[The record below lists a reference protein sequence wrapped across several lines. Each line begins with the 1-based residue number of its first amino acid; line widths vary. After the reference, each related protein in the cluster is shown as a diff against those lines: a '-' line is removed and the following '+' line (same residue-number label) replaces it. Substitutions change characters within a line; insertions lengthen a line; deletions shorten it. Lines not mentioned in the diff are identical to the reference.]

1 MIADQIINNI
11 EYLHFKGYLH
21 RDIKPENFLMGLGKK
36 LSQIF
41 TIDYANATP
50 YLDTVTKE
58 HVPIKDNRKSLY
70 GTIRYVSINTHK
82 GILNSRRDD
91 LEAIGYML
99 IYFMKGRLPWMDI
112 KSNSLTEKL
121 EKTKQSK

>member
-1 MIADQIINNI
+1 
-11 EYLHFKGYLH
+11 
-21 RDIKPENFLMGLGKK
+21 MGLGKK